1 MRAASLFRELKRK
14 LRVATNRDLQKK
26 LGMSHMALLN
36 WRDRGAL
43 TPRQI
48 ANAIYK
54 ARYAAIADAQIKTI
68 QPIVEYFPLK
78 AKESKQGIR
87 YELFDTSASAGAS
100 YIALRRAL
108 ENANG
113 IYVFYDS
120 RGRALYAGKAKQLS
134 LWTEMKNAFNRH
146 REMQKVYRVKHPV
159 RMKEFRP
166 AYEKNRQPRR
176 RDLPLSNLAAYVS
189 AFQVDEGMIN
199 DLEALLVRGFAND
212 LLNARME
219 RFAHARAASARR
231 RRKRK
236 KAQKKGL

>member
-1 MRAASLFRELKRK
+1 MRAAALFRELKRK
-14 LRVATNRDLQKK
+14 LGAGTNRDLQKK

-36 WRDRGAL
+36 WRKKGAL
-43 TPRQI
+43 TPRQL

-54 ARYAAIADAQIKTI
+54 ARFAAVADAQLKTI

-87 YELFDTSASAGAS
+87 FELFDTTKSAGPS
-100 YIALRRAL
+100 YVALRRAL
-108 ENANG
+108 ENAHG

-134 LWTEMKNAFNRH
+134 LWTEMKNAFNRQ
-146 REMQKVYRVKHPV
+146 REMQAVYRVRHPE

-189 AFQVDEGMIN
+189 AFQVAEGMIN

-219 RFAHARAASARR
+219 RFAHARGATARR
-231 RRKRK
+231 KGKRK
-236 KAQKKGL
+236 

>member
-1 MRAASLFRELKRK
+1 
-14 LRVATNRDLQKK
+14 
-26 LGMSHMALLN
+26 MSHVGLLN
-36 WRDRGAL
+36 WRKKGAL
-43 TPRQI
+43 TTRQL

-54 ARYAAIADAQIKTI
+54 ARFAAIADAQLTMI

-87 YELFDTSASAGAS
+87 FELFDTSKSAGPS

-108 ENANG
+108 ENAHG

-134 LWTEMKNAFNRH
+134 LWTEMKNAFNRQ
-146 REMQKVYRVKHPV
+146 REMQTVYRVRHPV

-166 AYEKNRQPRR
+166 AYEKNRQPKR
-176 RDLPLSNLAAYVS
+176 RDLPLSNLAAYV
-189 AFQVDEGMIN
+189 
-199 DLEALLVRGFAND
+199 LVRGFAND

-231 RRKRK
+231 RRKRT
-236 KAQKKGL
+236 